1 MNSIDF
7 LIAFFYVGIIFILFF
22 FIISIFGYFFL
33 FIISKK
39 SKINVLKKP
48 NLMLERFLISF
59 GIGISIYISYCYI
72 LNLFNLFNFFTAY
85 IFILFFDIFFLIYY
99 LLIEYKR
106 HFFFNSFKIRFRNF
120 FFNKRKIIPIIIV
133 LIILILSFLLYW
145 NIITKSVG
153 LIWRDP
159 YTWYKKI
166 FYLLDNGSISDVG
179 LGIGYPSG
187 YVFITSGFL
196 LIWPDYITAYF
207 FIKIS
212 SIYVLFLYI
221 IISFLILKHI
231 FKKNYLIYIS
241 LLLIYLSNFF
251 LERNIMNLPSSL
263 ATILVLISILLV
275 VKEYPLYIQG
285 FFLTAL
291 FLIHRLTFGFY
302 IIVIAAY
309 ILFKIFLNLRNRKLV
324 FKELSSIFFMLIIY
338 IILLIP
344 YILNYPEDILDIFN
358 WYDALI
364 NDPRF
369 QYIYNVT
376 VMEFDYN
383 FLLILPFPFRDI
395 FKFFLVQGRLINRI
409 RNIFKFTIGIFFIGT
424 IWGLFLSFFRRRKK
438 LMIFTFSVILV
449 LLCNLL
455 PFFLS
460 NLYFIDRFKYR
471 TFETFALSI
480 IILAVF
486 FFECVIKIL
495 KGIIHY
501 LLFKF
506 NYFKL
511 KINKNKRSLKFL
523 KIKSVFLLFLL
534 TFITCIL
541 IRERELT
548 GYTYLYDD
556 DFVEI
561 TLYLRE
567 NAEPKSTIGLP
578 FYDTQGMNKLL
589 YNMDCYDYNLSSTL
603 TIHEFFG
610 DLRGNNIEYLIFN
623 NSKFP
628 ETWKDDIYYET
639 YYNRYFGELLLNLT
653 KFSLYNLIY

>member
-1 MNSIDF
+1 MNNISF
-7 LIAFFYVGIIFILFF
+7 LNEFLLVGIIFILFI

-33 FIISKK
+33 FIIRKK
-39 SKINVLKKP
+39 SDHDILKKP
-48 NLMLERFLISF
+48 NLILERFLISF
-59 GIGISIYISYCYI
+59 GIGISIHISYGYI

-85 IFILFFDIFFLIYY
+85 LFILFFDIFFLIYY

-106 HFFFNSFKIRFRNF
+106 HFFSNSFKIRFRNF
-120 FFNKRKIIPIIIV
+120 FLNKRKIIPMMAV

-145 NIITKSVG
+145 NIMTESVG

-159 YTWYKKI
+159 YSWYKKI
-166 FYLLDNGSISDVG
+166 FYLLDNGSISNVG

-196 LIWPDYITAYF
+196 LIWPDHLTVYF
-207 FIKIS
+207 FVKIA
-212 SIYVLFLYI
+212 SIYFLFLYI

-251 LERNIMNLPSSL
+251 LERNIMNLPSSF

-275 VKEYPLYIQG
+275 VKGYPLYMQG

-302 IIVIAAY
+302 FIVIVAY

-324 FKELSSIFFMLIIY
+324 FKELSSIFFMLIIN

-344 YILNYPEDILDIFN
+344 YILNYPEDISDIFN
-358 WYDALI
+358 WYEGII

-369 QYIYNVT
+369 QYNYNVT
-376 VMEFDYN
+376 DMEFDHN
-383 FLLILPFPFRDI
+383 FLLILPFPLPDI
-395 FKFFLVQGRLINRI
+395 LKLVLKGRLINRM
-409 RNIFKFTIGIFFIGT
+409 RNISKFTIGFFFIFT
-424 IWGLFLSFFRRRKK
+424 IYGLFFSFFRKRKK
-438 LMIFTFSVILV
+438 LIIFNLSVILI
-449 LLCNLL
+449 LICNLL

-460 NLYFIDRFKYR
+460 NFDFIDRFKYR

-495 KGIIHY
+495 KRIIHY

-541 IRERELT
+541 IRERELP
-548 GYTYLYDD
+548 GYKYLYDD

-578 FYDTQGMNKLL
+578 FYDTLGMNKLL
-589 YNMDCYDYNLSSTL
+589 YNMDCYDYNLSSTI

-610 DLRGNNIEYLIFN
+610 GLRENNIEYLIFN